1 MSSARNEIIN
11 KIPDNNLQN
20 FKLTYKGI
28 IQFFLSEIGFII
40 ILSII
45 LILVSIIPKYHS
57 KKIFISKKVSN
68 FEFNKDPIILIHTT
82 DLHMS
87 ITKKERTD
95 GSSIVFVS
103 LCEYNPDIFLLTGDY
118 VDNVKKGEEL
128 AQQNLEE
135 WKIYNT
141 TIRNSLLKKGFKVID
156 ISGNHDQWTVSK
168 YDSKENN
175 FLYNSFIYS
184 KRNVKNESDFFA
196 RKIKVNINNEILNFL
211 LINDYRF
218 PVYRSPYGLE
228 PHTTVKQLDL
238 LENIINSF
246 EEKEIFALSHYPIDR
261 AWLLKS
267 NSGHTFEEII
277 SNKKIYAIFTGHEHP
292 NNVKIVHHGEEGGLE
307 FCSASPFD
315 NKRAGLITLDNGN
328 LIYHEIYIPYYGS
341 KPLFFLTY
349 PTPNEQLSNHHIFN
363 IKNFDIRLLSYY
375 PDKNIKLKIDGD
387 INGFLEYDHTLKNG
401 AFLYKYHVSIMKE
414 GKYKIH
420 IYDEKGLGC
429 DINIDFT
436 IDEKY
441 IGQKEKYI
449 ININVLFSIRFI
461 IIPIFIFLLIIVF
474 PFFPELNFN
483 IVKIYE
489 EIIEGQIIDNNINKI
504 LFYLNLIIL
513 SPFFYRY
520 RLQLNSELNKII
532 RYSIFIS
539 FIYPLILPIHFM
551 QKINGKIGYTFLVF
565 VYLDKNVNY
574 EHWAVQMTLLYYL
587 TILYPFILFASGKKF
602 YNKNISIIILLI
614 NSFLS
619 LSLLALS
626 FYIMVYIINQ
636 SISLIYLFFSTSFFY
651 IFIILLILFIIYF
664 FR

>member
-1 MSSARNEIIN
+1 M
-11 KIPDNNLQN
+11 
-20 FKLTYKGI
+20 
-28 IQFFLSEIGFII
+28 
-40 ILSII
+40 
-45 LILVSIIPKYHS
+45 
-57 KKIFISKKVSN
+57 
-68 FEFNKDPIILIHTT
+68 
-82 DLHMS
+82 
-87 ITKKERTD
+87 
-95 GSSIVFVS
+95 
-103 LCEYNPDIFLLTGDY
+103 
-118 VDNVKKGEEL
+118 
-128 AQQNLEE
+128 
-135 WKIYNT
+135 
-141 TIRNSLLKKGFKVID
+141 
-156 ISGNHDQWTVSK
+156 
-168 YDSKENN
+168 
-175 FLYNSFIYS
+175 
-184 KRNVKNESDFFA
+184 
-196 RKIKVNINNEILNFL
+196 
-211 LINDYRF
+211 
-218 PVYRSPYGLE
+218 
-228 PHTTVKQLDL
+228 
-238 LENIINSF
+238 
-246 EEKEIFALSHYPIDR
+246 
-261 AWLLKS
+261 
-267 NSGHTFEEII
+267 
-277 SNKKIYAIFTGHEHP
+277 
-292 NNVKIVHHGEEGGLE
+292 
-307 FCSASPFD
+307 
-315 NKRAGLITLDNGN
+315 
-328 LIYHEIYIPYYGS
+328 
-341 KPLFFLTY
+341 
-349 PTPNEQLSNHHIFN
+349 
-363 IKNFDIRLLSYY
+363 SYY

-449 ININVLFSIRFI
+449 VNVNVLFSIRFI

-483 IVKIYE
+483 IVKTSE

-539 FIYPLILPIHFM
+539 FIYPLILPIHFK

-565 VYLDKNVNY
+565 VYLDKKVNY